1 MKLVQ
6 CAHCGA
12 QNRVGGYS
20 LSRTA
25 ICGKCHIQLPEPFYL
40 RSARIAAK
48 YKYWIV
54 LGVIVG
60 GAELMDEFKSSSKS
74 SFAGTRTNYQD
85 YSPPFRATVN
95 YPAVPVTQGIH
106 QLFTNAEQIAPF
118 RIVTPSGPESY
129 YVKLTDAFT
138 GALVMTFFV
147 YGASALKPKCHWEPI
162 ASSTRLVQL
171 GMEKITSLVL
181 IPATAKQIRPLSFLY
196 KEVESVAIRLNLSA
210 NMEETSTQ
218 NQYLQTS
225 SECLISAQ
233 A

>member
-6 CAHCGA
+6 CSHCGA

-60 GAELMDEFKSSSKS
+60 GAELMDEFKSSSKP

-85 YSPPFRATVN
+85 CSPPFRATVN
-95 YPAVPVTQGIH
+95 YPAVPVSQGIH

-147 YGASALKPKCHWEPI
+147 YGGQGFETEVPLGTYRVKYATGATWYGENHLFGPDTRYSEADKTFEFSVQGSRISGYTVELIRQHGGNLHTKSI
-162 ASSTRLVQL
+162 SS
-171 GMEKITSLVL
+171 
-181 IPATAKQIRPLSFLY
+181 
-196 KEVESVAIRLNLSA
+196 
-210 NMEETSTQ
+210 
-218 NQYLQTS
+218 NQF
-225 SECLISAQ
+225 
-233 A
+233 